1 VKAPESER
9 REVSGTPS
17 HFFIKTTG
25 IKEKKRSVTHR
36 GGRELERVAEV
47 AFHLHLRELAVD
59 CITTEGEV

>member
-1 VKAPESER
+1 
-9 REVSGTPS
+9 VSGTPS